1 MTVSQMPRGPRP
13 APGPRSDP
21 GAGCR
26 SGCAANPAADRDS
39 DGDTDGGA
47 DCGARQ
53 GARPARWRQLL
64 PYLVAIGLFGAGLY
78 ALSRL
83 LAEVDIREVAAQVRA
98 TPWPRM
104 VLALLTTLAG
114 YLFLAG
120 YDWSALRHIGKPLP
134 VPVAMTGGL
143 MAYAFG
149 NTIGLSAISGGAVR
163 WRVYSGLGLDGYDI
177 AAISTFTAMSFGVG
191 ATLIGCSALALH
203 PGALGPVLP
212 LGEGAVRML
221 ALVAIAAVLLPLGW
235 AGLTRRELAF
245 GRFRLHAPRPGVL
258 GMQLAIC
265 LGDLGFSALTLYLL
279 LPAGGIGFPT
289 FLAVFAAAVMAGVLS
304 HVPGGVG
311 VFESVIIAAMPAG
324 VHVGQVAAGLLLFR
338 LVYYLCPF
346 AMALTFL
353 AAWEGWRVL
362 GRGGIAGGAERSA
375 VGRALSAI
383 EPALRAVAPL
393 APLLLAVMVFGSGLW
408 MSVSAV
414 LPPMTDA
421 AKLAETIFPIAFL
434 EGSVLLSSALG
445 AGLIVLSLGVVRRSL
460 GAFWLTV
467 GVMLTGAVFALI
479 EGGERQ
485 QAAALLL
492 GVLILLP
499 FRRAFHR
506 RSLLTHSALTPGWVA
521 LMIAAVAG
529 FGFALFFAHKNSPW
543 SRELWWQFA
552 ADESAP
558 RAWRAGLVAGLT
570 IGLGALFLLL
580 RIPRFRPAPPD
591 PRTLEVAG
599 RIAMQSDSPDA
610 LLVLTGDKA
619 VMLSDDEAAFLM
631 FGVAGA
637 SWIAMGAPVGP
648 PEAGEEVAYS
658 FVDAARRAGA
668 RPIFYEI
675 GAEAVPLMLDLG
687 MTLHKMGEEAVVDL
701 RAFSLEGAGRKRL
714 RAALARAGREGLGFA
729 IAEPPH
735 APDLLA
741 ELRAVSDAWLAAR
754 KTREKG
760 FSVGRFDPAWL
771 DRWAL
776 ALVRREGRVIAFANI
791 LAAPRGGIAAIDLM
805 RHCPD
810 APGVTMEFLFTALI
824 EALKARGVPA
834 FSLGMAPLAGLDPR
848 RSRRS
853 WDRFGALIFRHGG
866 SFYRFEGLRAFKQK
880 FDPLWRPRYLA
891 TPTALP
897 PLLPLADAARL
908 IARLPGTGPCP
919 APPEEAAPGT
929 GG

>member
-13 APGPRSDP
+13 ASGPGSGQ
-21 GAGCR
+21 GAPCSTG
-26 SGCAANPAADRDS
+26 
-39 DGDTDGGA
+39 
-47 DCGARQ
+47 CGAES
-53 GARPARWRQLL
+53 GPAPRPARWRQLL
-64 PYLVAIGLFGAGLY
+64 PYLVATGLFAAGLY

-83 LAEVDIREVAAQVRA
+83 LAEVDVREVAAQVRA
-98 TPWPRM
+98 TPWPRTA
-104 VLALLTTLAG
+104 LAMLTTLAG

-149 NTIGLSAISGGAVR
+149 NTIGLSAISGAAVR

-212 LGEGAVRML
+212 LGEGTVRML
-221 ALVAIAAVLLPLGW
+221 ALGAIAAVLLPLGW
-235 AGLTRRELAF
+235 AGIARRELAF

-258 GMQLAIC
+258 VTQIAIC

-279 LPAGGIGFPT
+279 LPAGEIGFPT

-311 VFESVIIAAMPAG
+311 VFESVIIAAMPPG
-324 VHVGQVAAGLLLFR
+324 VHVDQVAAGLLLFR
-338 LVYYLCPF
+338 LIYYLCPF
-346 AMALTFL
+346 AMALAFL

-362 GRGGIAGGAERSA
+362 GRRGGAGSTPGSTPDSA
-375 VGRALSAI
+375 MGRALAAI

-421 AKLAETIFPIAFL
+421 SKLAESIFPIAFL

-521 LMIAAVAG
+521 LMVAAVAG

-619 VMLSDDEAAFLM
+619 VMLSDDERAFLM

-714 RAALARAGREGLGFA
+714 RAAMARAGREGLAFA

-735 APDLLA
+735 APELLA
-741 ELRAVSDAWLAAR
+741 ELRAVSDAWLVAR
-754 KTREKG
+754 KAREKG

-771 DRWAL
+771 NRWAL

-791 LAAPRGGIAAIDLM
+791 LATGSGGTAAIDLM

-810 APGVTMEFLFTALI
+810 APGVTMEFLFTALM
-824 EALKARGVPA
+824 EALKARGVAA

-908 IARLPGTGPCP
+908 IARQPGTGPCP
-919 APPEEAAPGT
+919 APADEAAPGA